1 MQSLN
6 AIIELASK
14 GEIIFDH
21 ANKMIIQLNELQ
33 KVYQQIIETQKRPI
47 FIPHEKDT
55 TLSRENINR
64 LLVTLRGYSPIHRLA
79 PILLLLI
86 CLLGLAY
93 LPMPLFGVL
102 VTLNKLPYWLG
113 RWYDNLEPIRKVEFN

>member
-1 MQSLN
+1 MTTINLEKLSKQLN
-6 AIIELASK
+6 HQKLAIIELASK

-55 TLSRENINR
+55 TLSRENISFIGDIER
-64 LLVTLRGYSPIHRLA
+64 LQL
-79 PILLLLI
+79 
-86 CLLGLAY
+86 
-93 LPMPLFGVL
+93 
-102 VTLNKLPYWLG
+102 
-113 RWYDNLEPIRKVEFN
+113 

>member
-1 MQSLN
+1 MTTINLEKLSKQLN
-6 AIIELASK
+6 HQKLAIIELAIK

-55 TLSRENINR
+55 TLSRENISFIGDIER
-64 LLVTLRGYSPIHRLA
+64 LQL
-79 PILLLLI
+79 
-86 CLLGLAY
+86 
-93 LPMPLFGVL
+93 
-102 VTLNKLPYWLG
+102 
-113 RWYDNLEPIRKVEFN
+113 

>member
-1 MQSLN
+1 MTTINLEKLSKQLN
-6 AIIELASK
+6 HQKLTTIELASK

-33 KVYQQIIETQKRPI
+33 YQQIIETQKRPI

-64 LLVTLRGYSPIHRLA
+64 LLVTLRGYSSEGQSI
-79 PILLLLI
+79 
-86 CLLGLAY
+86 
-93 LPMPLFGVL
+93 
-102 VTLNKLPYWLG
+102 
-113 RWYDNLEPIRKVEFN
+113 

>member
-1 MQSLN
+1 MTTINLERLSKQLN
-6 AIIELASK
+6 HQKLVIIELASK

-64 LLVTLRGYSPIHRLA
+64 LLVTLRGYSSE
-79 PILLLLI
+79 
-86 CLLGLAY
+86 GQS
-93 LPMPLFGVL
+93 V
-102 VTLNKLPYWLG
+102 
-113 RWYDNLEPIRKVEFN
+113 D